1 MPKEKPIDVEKSY
14 SNSANVAKLRRL
26 ADALE
31 QGKTFEIQIA
41 GNRIYVPPTASV
53 EFEYEKNGDAQE
65 IEIEIS
71 WNKD

>member
-14 SNSANVAKLRRL
+14 KNRAVADKLRRL

-31 QGKTFEIQIA
+31 QGKTFTIQIA
-41 GNRIYVPPTASV
+41 GNRISVPPTAEI
-53 EFEYEKNGDAQE
+53 EFEYEKNGDEQE

-71 WNKD
+71 WTKS